1 MVKKSHF
8 GDHTVINAGGF
19 QMDNAEKVPYNL
31 NLLFF
36 EIFLNQNVGPSMVL
50 HPLI

>member
-36 EIFLNQNVGPSMVL
+36 LNIFESKYQVWYSTPSFK
-50 HPLI
+50 